1 MSRSSFRSTT
11 DDSLLVR
18 SLALRLPPG
27 HRIDAHDHS
36 WLQVVYAESGVM
48 TVSTDDHLWVVPPH
62 RCLLLPPRVAH
73 AIGIVSTT
81 AMRTLYLRP
90 SLARGLADT
99 IRVMDVSPLLREL
112 ILECVRLGALDRRTA
127 EDRALA
133 AVLLSR
139 LREAPA
145 LGVGLPLPSDARAR
159 RVAELVLAD
168 PGAALSLAS
177 LATRAAASARTI
189 ERLFVEQTGLSFG
202 RWRQQARLQHALRLL
217 AEGDPVTTVAL
228 ACGYDS
234 PSAFSAMFRRALG
247 ANPRDYLSAPRAA
260 TAPRPAIRA
269 RSLRSHRR

>member
-1 MSRSSFRSTT
+1 MSRSSRRSTT
-11 DDSLLVR
+11 DDSLLIR

-27 HRIDAHDHS
+27 HRIDAHDHT

-48 TVSTDDHLWVVPPH
+48 AVSTDDHQWVVPPH

-112 ILECVRLGALDRRTA
+112 ILECVRLGALDRRNA
-127 EDRALA
+127 QDRALA

-139 LREAPA
+139 LREAPT
-145 LGVGLPLPSDARAR
+145 LGVGLPLPSDARAQ
-159 RVAELVLAD
+159 RVAAFVLAD
-168 PGAALSLAS
+168 PGAALSLSS
-177 LATRAAASARTI
+177 LAARAAASARTI
-189 ERLFVEQTGLSFG
+189 ERLFAEQTGLSFG

-228 ACGYDS
+228 ACGDDS

-260 TAPRPAIRA
+260 AVPRPATRA
-269 RSLRSHRR
+269 RSPRNHQP